1 MPSAADLA
9 TMLQSYVAAGERPP
23 PELSELLDVINGAAP
38 QGGAEGPSEEIEPE
52 PYFVVKAR
60 TLADGSKAFINMMGS
75 PKIGAPG
82 DWSNATM
89 PDHVAEAMAKLE
101 EGGGEFD
108 ERDAQA
114 VRFPLSLS
122 EPRVEKD
129 KAGAP
134 CTVYDCVLNDD
145 IMQVTMQQSPGG
157 RKLRGFVI
165 ELVLNWVG
173 SKVRQRAM
181 VALQAASR

>member
-1 MPSAADLA
+1 
-9 TMLQSYVAAGERPP
+9 MLQSYVAAGERPP

-38 QGGAEGPSEEIEPE
+38 QGAEGPSEEIEPE

-101 EGGGEFD
+101 EGEENLTSATRRLCAF
-108 ERDAQA
+108 R
-114 VRFPLSLS
+114 SLS

-134 CTVYDCVLNDD
+134 CSV
-145 IMQVTMQQSPGG
+145 
-157 RKLRGFVI
+157 RLRA
-165 ELVLNWVG
+165 
-173 SKVRQRAM
+173 QRRHHAGDH
-181 VALQAASR
+181 AAIARRAQAAWLRYRACAQLGGL